1 MGQLYCQDLTKFM
14 VNELCAPYFSYHCS
28 FPSYSVDDLYAFEL
42 HQHALVP
49 TYTLECTILRPGPV
63 TALVPFCEI

>member
-1 MGQLYCQDLTKFM
+1 M
-14 VNELCAPYFSYHCS
+14 SYVLRTLVITAA
-28 FPSYSVDDLYAFEL
+28 FLVYSVDDLYAFEL
-42 HQHALVP
+42 HQQALVP